1 MTQNFNIDIISP
13 SKSIFSSELSEAT
26 IPAYEGEMGVL
37 KDHIP
42 FITFLRPGLIEVLQD
57 GGTQKFFVEDGVV
70 EFSENKLLIL
80 SSTVRNLNEID
91 KGLASEIIEQ
101 SKQNLK
107 DENIGD
113 KQKYLLSYKI
123 DALTKIIQ

>member
-1 MTQNFNIDIISP
+1 
-13 SKSIFSSELSEAT
+13 
-26 IPAYEGEMGVL
+26 MGVL

-57 GGTQKFFVEDGVV
+57 GSTQKFFVDDGVV

-80 SSTVRNLNEID
+80 SSTARNLNEID

>member
-42 FITFLRPGLIEVLQD
+42 FITFLRPGLIEVLQ
-57 GGTQKFFVEDGVV
+57 GGNTQKFFVETIR
-70 EFSENKLLIL
+70 LYT
-80 SSTVRNLNEID
+80 SSHCPWKCGFCNSHSFLRISNATME
-91 KGLASEIIEQ
+91 KEEAPKFEAS
-101 SKQNLK
+101 
-107 DENIGD
+107 
-113 KQKYLLSYKI
+113 
-123 DALTKIIQ
+123 